1 MADSDLGVKV
11 SLIPDLNPAEFQ
23 AKVNSM
29 KLKVKVTADFS
40 GLSES
45 SKVIGTTSQSLSK
58 MYDKLAKLRKSQL
71 VDKKSVTAAER
82 QLDIL
87 QQMSKQSKDYAKQY
101 SRAQRMVQ
109 QAVSKN
115 QNAKTFSSNQ
125 IKKAQQDVQKW
136 SQIVQ
141 DAFSGKKIDASV
153 FDSFKAQVNQFN
165 KLSAGTKKWSQ
176 AYDALSSSYQRFT
189 SLTQKETQRSSS
201 ASQQVKSIQKMLSQQ
216 SKMYDQLAQLRT
228 KSLIDKKSV
237 TDAERQLDALQNLPK
252 LSQAYAD
259 QFAVAQKAV
268 QTAATKNQGAISS
281 KKIKSLQQQVDAW
294 NSKVNNK
301 RQFGVV
307 DEASLAQFDALS
319 QKVSTLTV
327 GTKEWLSAV
336 DALRTSYSKF
346 TQASKNAADSSK
358 RVTSQKEM
366 LNNITDWETEMQRIA
381 RNNPRASQTALDE
394 FNRNAAQFRQAST
407 LEEQTR
413 LYNEAAR
420 ARRQYAEAVRDQS
433 AIDVQAAQQLARST
447 NLNNL
452 KSQISDYLRNTPKL
466 QSNQTFYQQML
477 GLQHRAA
484 QPDADFSALQN
495 RFADLRAQ
503 IKALGL
509 DTETLGHRLGRLF
522 KDHVNTAI
530 VMAGLHLIQST
541 FREIY
546 QSVLD
551 VDTAMTDLKK
561 VSTATSQ
568 EYSKF
573 LDTASN
579 RAHDLGATV
588 SDVIDATSEFSR
600 LGYNLQESTQLAD
613 AALMYKNVSEYT
625 NVTDAAQSIVSTM
638 KAFDIE
644 ADNVQSIVD
653 KFNEIG
659 NNYAISSEGL
669 GEAMQRSAASLA
681 LAGNS
686 LDESLALVTG
696 ANEIVQDPD
705 VVGKYVPSCMVT
717 CRMANGYIG

>member
-136 SQIVQ
+136 SQTVQ

-189 SLTQKETQRSSS
+189 SLTQSETQRSSS
-201 ASQQVKSIQKMLSQQ
+201 ASQQVKSIQKMLSEQ
-216 SKMYDQLAQLRT
+216 SKMYNQLAQLRT

-381 RNNPRASQTALDE
+381 RDNPRASQTALDE

-561 VSTATSQ
+561 VSSATSQ

-696 ANEIVQDPD
+696 ANE
-705 VVGKYVPSCMVT
+705 VVNLCHAT
-717 CRMANGYIG
+717 Q

>member
-136 SQIVQ
+136 SQTVQ

-189 SLTQKETQRSSS
+189 SLTQSETQRSSS
-201 ASQQVKSIQKMLSQQ
+201 ASQQVKSIQKMLSEQ
-216 SKMYDQLAQLRT
+216 SKMYNQLAQLRT

-381 RNNPRASQTALDE
+381 RDNPRASQTALDE

-561 VSTATSQ
+561 VSSATSQ

-573 LDTASN
+573 LDTASS

-696 ANEIVQDPD
+696 ANE
-705 VVGKYVPSCMVT
+705 VVNLCHAT
-717 CRMANGYIG
+717 Q

>member
-136 SQIVQ
+136 SQTVQ

-201 ASQQVKSIQKMLSQQ
+201 ASQQVKSIQKMLSEQ
-216 SKMYDQLAQLRT
+216 SKMYNQLAQLRT

-381 RNNPRASQTALDE
+381 RDNPRASQTALDE

-561 VSTATSQ
+561 VSSATSQ

-696 ANEIVQDPD
+696 ANE
-705 VVGKYVPSCMVT
+705 VVNLCHAT
-717 CRMANGYIG
+717 Q

>member
-136 SQIVQ
+136 SQTVQ

-189 SLTQKETQRSSS
+189 SLTQSETQRSSS
-201 ASQQVKSIQKMLSQQ
+201 ASQQVKSIQKMLSEQ
-216 SKMYDQLAQLRT
+216 SKMYNQLAQLRT

-381 RNNPRASQTALDE
+381 RDNPRASQTALDE

-561 VSTATSQ
+561 VSSATSQ

>member
-136 SQIVQ
+136 SQTVQ

-189 SLTQKETQRSSS
+189 SLTQSETQRSSS
-201 ASQQVKSIQKMLSQQ
+201 ASQQVKSIQKMLSEQ
-216 SKMYDQLAQLRT
+216 SKMYNQLAQLRT

-381 RNNPRASQTALDE
+381 RDNPRASQTALDE

-551 VDTAMTDLKK
+551 VDSAMTDLKK
-561 VSTATSQ
+561 VSSATSQ

-573 LDTASN
+573 LDTASS
-579 RAHDLGATV
+579 RAHDLGTTV

-653 KFNEIG
+653 RYNEIG
-659 NNYAISSEGL
+659 MNCQRFTISVKGR
-669 GEAMQRSAASLA
+669 GRFRPRKDTA
-681 LAGNS
+681 
-686 LDESLALVTG
+686 
-696 ANEIVQDPD
+696 
-705 VVGKYVPSCMVT
+705 K
-717 CRMANGYIG
+717 

>member
-136 SQIVQ
+136 SQTVQ

-252 LSQAYAD
+252 LSQAYAA
-259 QFAVAQKAV
+259 QFAAAQKAV
-268 QTAATKNQGAISS
+268 QTAITKNQGAVSS

-358 RVTSQKEM
+358 QVTSQKEM

-381 RNNPRASQTALDE
+381 RDNPRASQTALDE

-561 VSTATSQ
+561 VSSATSQ

-573 LDTASN
+573 LDAASN

-659 NNYAISSEGL
+659 EFLPMIY
-669 GEAMQRSAASLA
+669 
-681 LAGNS
+681 
-686 LDESLALVTG
+686 
-696 ANEIVQDPD
+696 
-705 VVGKYVPSCMVT
+705 
-717 CRMANGYIG
+717 YIG